1 MSLTYVATCT
11 GCGGLLAASVLV
23 PDKPSR
29 MVESA
34 KFLLELETEPVDFDI
49 IETEAVRT
57 SSEWSHRPD
66 CAYKPAEQLELVDT
80 DAQS

>member
-11 GCGGLLAASVLV
+11 GCGAIVAASVLIA
-23 PDKPSR
+23 DKPSR

-34 KFLLELETEPVDFDI
+34 KFLLEMETEPVDFAI
-49 IETEAVRT
+49 VETESVRT
-57 SSEWSHRPD
+57 AEWFHRPD
-66 CAYKPAEQLELVDT
+66 CAHKPAKQLELVDT